1 MWRLPATLLLAL
13 LAVAGAAAEM
23 DGIGTYYGGAPVR
36 VFLFFLLIFLAAR
49 HAPARCVSVCARAAP
64 SALLLPPAPAQALPE
79 GFSVV
84 PSRQG

>member
-64 SALLLPPAPAQALPE
+64 GGAICLAAPARACSGPA
-79 GFSVV
+79 
-84 PSRQG
+84 